1 MQQVESLRECGAMV
15 NEWAARFKCPLMN
28 NVQVL
33 SAVVQKHI
41 TKSRY
46 NDGVIR
52 SATVCNA
59 CKEQGVNSWV
69 SRFALNAAVN
79 EAGSQKYEFLCPT
92 CHVAVVPM
100 PPRFTEADHAPLDT
114 VHVPHTLTFPEVHVL
129 QRRLHNDSQKIQ
141 DLEKA
146 MRQKD
151 VEIASL
157 RQMEAN
163 ACAHTFFYCLRSA
176 RDSAED
182 KFLLDLHETQPDTF
196 RRLVRQKVFRVKME

>member
-1 MQQVESLRECGAMV
+1 MV
-15 NEWAARFKCPLMN
+15 NEWAAHFKCPLMN

-69 SRFALNAAVN
+69 SRFALN
-79 EAGSQKYEFLCPT
+79 EAIEDAGANKYEFLCPT

-100 PPRFTEADHAPLDT
+100 PPRFTELDHAPLDT

-146 MRQKD
+146 LRQKD

-157 RQMEAN
+157 RQVEAN
-163 ACAHTFFYCLRSA
+163 ACAQSFLHFLSSA
-176 RDSAED
+176 RDVAED
-182 KFLLDLHETQPDTF
+182 KFLLDLNKTQPDTF
-196 RRLVRQKVFRVKME
+196 RRLVKQKVFPVKME